1 MKKELTYLDSC
12 LPDYFQGTH
21 MEVIIAFH
29 WRGQKT
35 KDVIENLIKN
45 ASNDLHDKSVF
56 EAIENFKIENSE
68 HLEKVFLNEKLITF
82 DDDGSTDIIHYFGI
96 LESHL

>member
-1 MKKELTYLDSC
+1 MKKELIYLDSC
-12 LPDYFQGTH
+12 HPEYFLGSH
-21 MEVIIAFH
+21 MESIIAFH

-35 KDVIENLIKN
+35 KDVIVDLIRN
-45 ASNDLHDKSVF
+45 ASKEYHDASVF
-56 EAIENFKIENSE
+56 EAIENFKIENAE

-82 DDDGSTDIIHYFGI
+82 DDDGYSRIIHYFGI

>member
-29 WRGQKT
+29 WKGQKT
-35 KDVIENLIKN
+35 KDVIEDLIKN
-45 ASNDLHDKSVF
+45 ASNELHDASVF

>member
-1 MKKELTYLDSC
+1 MKKELIYLDSC
-12 LPDYFQGTH
+12 LPDYFLGTN
-21 MEVIIAFH
+21 METIIAFH
-29 WRGQKT
+29 WKGQKT
-35 KDVIENLIKN
+35 KDVIAELIKN

-82 DDDGSTDIIHYFGI
+82 DADGNTDIIHYFGI

>member
-1 MKKELTYLDSC
+1 MKKELIYLDSC
-12 LPDYFQGTH
+12 LPDYFQGTN
-21 MEVIIAFH
+21 METIIAFH
-29 WRGQKT
+29 WKGQKT

-45 ASNDLHDKSVF
+45 ASNEFHDDSVF

-82 DDDGSTDIIHYFGI
+82 DADGTTDIIHYFGI